1 MTGVRLT
8 IGIATRNRPEA
19 LARCLRSLEA
29 VKHLAPEV
37 IVFDDESDVPIDEQ
51 LAGMAFPFPIRV
63 LRQKGVGM
71 IVGRNRVV
79 EKGSGSA
86 VLLLD
91 DDAGLLGPEAVENA
105 LEVLDT
111 DPRVAAVGF
120 AQSDRHGTRWDD
132 GMQPSRSRTACYV
145 PSFIGFAH
153 MVRRDV
159 FLAIGGYRETFY
171 FYGEEKEV
179 CLRIME
185 AGYRT
190 VYLPDALVMHEP
202 DPAGR
207 SQQRYLRYVTR
218 NDCLN
223 ALYNEPWYRLAWVLP
238 ARLGLYFRM
247 RRAWKVSDPW
257 GWAWVLRELA
267 GNARSVMRD
276 RRPVSPSTVELWKR
290 LRRAP
295 EPYVHV
301 EP

>member
-1 MTGVRLT
+1 MSTVRLT
-8 IGIATRNRPEA
+8 IGITTRNRPKA
-19 LARCLRSLEA
+19 LTRCLESLH
-29 VKHLAPEV
+29 VVTHLSPEV
-37 IVFDDESDVPIDEQ
+37 IVFDDDSDVPVDQQ
-51 LAGMAFPFPIRV
+51 LAGLEFSCPVRV
-63 LRQKGVGM
+63 LRATGVGM
-71 IVGRNRVV
+71 IIGRNRMVQAA
-79 EKGSGSA
+79 SGSA

-91 DDAGLLGPEAVENA
+91 DDAGLLGAQGIEAA
-105 LEVLDT
+105 LDLLDK

-132 GMQPSRSRTACYV
+132 GMQPSRSRTPCYV
-145 PSFIGFAH
+145 PAFIGFAH
-153 MVRRDV
+153 MVRREV
-159 FLAIGGYRETFY
+159 FLAIGGYRETFV

-202 DPAGR
+202 DPGGR

-223 ALYNEPWYRLAWVLP
+223 ALYNEPMHRLVWLLP
-238 ARLGLYFRM
+238 ARMALYFRM
-247 RRAWKVSDPW
+247 RRAWNVSDPW

-267 GNARSVMRD
+267 GNAKSIVRD
-276 RRPVSPSTVELWKR
+276 RRPVSSKTVELWKR
-290 LRRAP
+290 LRQTP
-295 EPYVHV
+295 EPLSP